1 MCRNLVIGLIIFTP
15 LWVNEIWQDNFDTSC
30 LLNYPKNVFEACF
43 MISYRSDIPSYEGAL
58 F

>member
-30 LLNYPKNVFEACF
+30 LLNYPKNVLDLSNFVLRTF
-43 MISYRSDIPSYEGAL
+43 FTKHVL
-58 F
+58 